1 MTTQETIKLA
11 IQTAKERNIKDIVV
25 ASSTGSTLE
34 LFKGTK
40 DFHIVGVS
48 CYYENGTNKMSEEK
62 RKELQDYGFEIVTAG
77 HALSG
82 AERCF
87 SRKFGGYGPIEI
99 MANTLRMFSQGTK
112 VCVEISTM
120 ALDAGKI
127 PYKKPIIAV
136 AGTGRGADTILIL
149 TPSYTSSILD
159 TKIHEIITMPY

>member
-1 MTTQETIKLA
+1 MNTQETVELA
-11 IQTAKERNIKDIVV
+11 IKTARERSIEDIVV
-25 ASSTGSTLE
+25 ATSSGSTLE
-34 LFKGTK
+34 LFKGIQ
-40 DFHIVGVS
+40 DLHVLGVS
-48 CYYENGTNKMSEEK
+48 CYYENGTNRMSEEK
-62 RKELQDYGFEIVTAG
+62 RKELQDAGFEIVTAG

-99 MANTLRMFSQGTK
+99 MAHTLRMFSQGTK

-136 AGTGRGADTILIL
+136 AGTGKGADTILIL
-149 TPSYTSSILD
+149 TPSYTNAILD
-159 TKIHEIITMPY
+159 TKIHEIVTKPY